1 MIPPSASS
9 LLALSAVVS
18 TAWAATVDPVLEP
31 KDFDVADA
39 LLDLGVDVTEI
50 PALAEDS
57 KRSTAGCAA
66 ACKSLKF
73 LYGDAAVETKGEV
86 AYEAFTSS
94 FWSANQGDVDPHC
107 IFKPSK
113 GKDVSVVVLLSR
125 LTQCPFAAKSG
136 GHAAMAG
143 ASSVEGGITIS
154 FMNMQGVS
162 LSKDKKVASVEP
174 GNTWGPVFEKL
185 AKSDVTVVGGRLSN
199 IGVGGLTTG
208 GGISY
213 FSNLHGWACDNV
225 DSYEVVLAN
234 GAIVKAS
241 AKQHKDLYWALRGGG
256 NNFGLVVKFN
266 LKTVPLPG
274 GQMWGGNR
282 AFTEDKFPELTKAV
296 VGLVNNSPKDPKA
309 GFWAVW
315 GELNGTKLAL
325 PTLYYSEPDGGDAQI
340 WDEIDAIAPVS
351 DTTGN
356 KEIGAWAKENME
368 GAPIGLREMY
378 YVISTKVDSGIVDF
392 FKDLFFE
399 KLPEVENIPGIF
411 PNIVVQGITT
421 PQLKKMQ
428 TNGGNALGLD
438 VKDGPLLIV
447 QLCTMWLNKSDDEAI
462 YKWMSDIMKKTKDE
476 SKARGLDNDYLYMNY
491 ASQFQDVVTNYGAD
505 NKAKLKSISKKYDP
519 QQVFQVLQPGYFK
532 LEGAPVPNSGY
543 FSH

>member
-18 TAWAATVDPVLEP
+18 TAWAATDPALEP
-31 KDFDVADA
+31 ETFDVADA
-39 LLDLGVDVTEI
+39 LLDLGVDVSEI

-66 ACKSLKF
+66 ACTSLKF
-73 LYGDAAVETKGEV
+73 LYGDAAVETKGEG

-94 FWSANQGDVDPHC
+94 YWSANQGDVDPHC

-113 GKDVSVVVLLSR
+113 AKQVSVVVLLSR
-125 LTQCPFAAKSG
+125 LKQCPFAAKSG
-136 GHAAMAG
+136 GHAAFAG

-154 FMNMQGVS
+154 FTNLQGVS
-162 LSKDKKVASVEP
+162 LSKDKKIASIEP
-174 GNTWGPVFEKL
+174 GNTWGPVFEQL
-185 AKSDVTVVGGRLSN
+185 SKSDVTVIGGRLSN

-225 DSYEVVLAN
+225 ESYEVVLAN

-241 AKQHKDLYWALRGGG
+241 ANKHKDLYWALRGGG

-266 LKTVPLPG
+266 LKTVPLPK
-274 GQMWGGNR
+274 GQMWGGMR
-282 AFTEDKFPELTKAV
+282 TYTEDKFPELTDAV
-296 VGLVNNSPKDPKA
+296 VDLVNNSPKDPKA

-315 GELNGTKLAL
+315 AALNGTKVAI
-325 PTLYYSEPDGGDAQI
+325 PTLYYAEPDAGDAAI
-340 WDEIDAIAPVS
+340 WDDLNAITPVA

-356 KEIGAWAKENME
+356 KEIGPWAKENME

-378 YVISTKVDSGIVDF
+378 YVISTKVDSGIVNF

-399 KLPEVENIPGIF
+399 TLPTVEKIPGIF
-411 PNIVVQGITT
+411 PNIVVQGITI
-421 PQLKKMQ
+421 PQLKKMK

-438 VKDGPLLIV
+438 VKDGPVLIV
-447 QLCTMWLNKSDDEAI
+447 QLCAMWLNKSDDAAV
-462 YKWMSDIMKKTKDE
+462 YRWMSDVMEKTKAE
-476 SKARGLDNDYLYMNY
+476 SKSRGLDNDYLYMNY

-532 LEGAPVPNSGY
+532 LEGAPIPNSGY